1 MSHAYNVFRVIC
13 LLRAFEDVQV
23 LWRATISNQ
32 GLSLTNDRINLT
44 RELAQT
50 SGITL
55 CRRGE
60 IICTLML
67 EIQDDEVREAR
78 KLSSE
83 F

>member
-1 MSHAYNVFRVIC
+1 MIY

-23 LWRATISNQ
+23 LWRATFSKHIS
-32 GLSLTNDRINLT
+32 SLTNDGINLT

-60 IICTLML
+60 IICALRL
-67 EIQDDEVREAR
+67 EIRDDEVREAR
-78 KLSSE
+78 NAW

>member
-1 MSHAYNVFRVIC
+1 MSHTYDVFRAIY

-23 LWRATISNQ
+23 LWRATFSKQI
-32 GLSLTNDRINLT
+32 LSLTNNGINLT

-60 IICTLML
+60 IICALTL
-67 EIQDDEVREAR
+67 EIQDDEVREAWE
-78 KLSSE
+78 LSSE